1 MNASQI
7 HVTYKASLHYLAQGQ
22 LANAFDKTKLLVS
35 ELQLGEYS
43 DRLEDLQQNYRYLLQ
58 YYISGV
64 DDPQRKTVYNKL
76 ISKLFTLNSELRE
89 ELLLRNSSNF
99 EFTQKRYFPHRR
111 KYSSSNDLLNAL
123 NYFHSQ
129 SALLKGIDEGN
140 HEVELK
146 RLRTNYEAILPELF
160 NIFWL
165 SGTYRTDEKGLF
177 AKIVNADYPGWLEK
191 SLLISALT
199 MNLWRTFDESKLMML
214 FECCQFA
221 DQSVKQRA
229 LVGLC
234 FVLAKYNRFLPFYP
248 SVRNRLV
255 LLADDNHTVEN
266 FLNIIILIIGTAETE
281 KISKKMQEEILPEMM
296 KISPLLKDKMDTDSL
311 LNADEWGEENPAWQ
325 EILEQSSVSDKLQ
338 ELSELQMEGADVYM
352 STFSMLKNFP
362 FFSEFSNWFL
372 PFDAQ
377 YTAVNE
383 LFKSDEKTV
392 LSSFVNSVVMCNSDK
407 YSFCLSILQMP
418 ESQRGML
425 KQSFSMEAEQ
435 LEEMSKEESILTPD
449 VVAKN
454 ISKQYIQDLFR
465 FFKLYPQHSDF
476 SDMFSLSLIMHRS
489 FLFDILSASKDFK
502 MSVAEYYFAKN
513 HYVQALELFEEILA
527 EIPPAAALY
536 QKIGY
541 SYQQTSQLSK
551 ALDAYI
557 KADIIQPDDVW
568 TVRKIALC
576 YRLSGN
582 FENAL
587 EYYQHVEFLKPNQA
601 TVLLQI
607 GHCFL
612 ELGKYK
618 EALSIYFKLDAEN
631 GENVKVWRAIIWCA
645 FVSGNIQKAD
655 YYANKILENEPSA
668 QDYLNAGHIA
678 WCQHRLTDVVDLYRK
693 SSESQGN
700 DWELFF
706 GKFNE
711 DKQYLISNGI
721 DADEIPL
728 MLDSLMIQE
737 PEVS

>member
-123 NYFHSQ
+123 NYFHAQ

-502 MSVAEYYFAKN
+502 MSIAEYYFAKN